1 MVIFAVR
8 VGDFQDF
15 KFGYTIVDDMIL
27 AAEQYEVLYQ
37 SNPNSDQ
44 SKAVKRW
51 PSSTIPYLIDEHFSI
66 VSS

>member
-1 MVIFAVR
+1 MVNSAVR

-37 SNPNSDQ
+37 SNPKSDQ

-51 PSSTIPYLIDEHFSI
+51 PSSTIPYLIDENFSI